1 MRTKIWLPAIL
12 LAAYAIACPAT
23 TNGIDTRFGI
33 AGVVTLGPSPVSGL
47 EIFRAYALAIQAD
60 GKILI
65 AGRGGDPASPGA
77 AVPAIGRLDP
87 DGSWDT
93 TFANNGMFIL
103 PTGSPTVPDGGMFD
117 SINLFLDGSILASG
131 GAYASGSFQYEGCT
145 VLTKLTDTG
154 VLDTAFA
161 PDHSGS
167 FCFAFALPRIDT
179 YYVHVDGM
187 VIDSDDTFYLTSPET
202 NRFSGAVAHFDQTG
216 ALIPTF
222 GFLGIAQVPRIY
234 ANLLQLLP
242 DRTTLVAGTYSESS
256 TVRRTASSHL
266 DLAGNIDGSYGVDG
280 IFANAQSAEDIG
292 SVWAALDA
300 QNRFLISD
308 DDYDSETATYQNYR
322 FIRVTTSG
330 QPDVSFN
337 GNGQQPGY
345 PGFAQPVVSGDAN
358 TDYLV
363 AAQPLPDGH
372 IFAVGDAGQIAP
384 TDGASNLALL
394 RLNDD
399 SSWDASFGDPTHPGW
414 VSINVGGTSASTN
427 YARAIATD
435 ASGGILVAASIGND
449 INGNACDVLIRI
461 VPDRIFDADMSSS
474 ASFPS
479 CPN

>member
-1 MRTKIWLPAIL
+1 MQITVRIFSLLLVAVAINCM
-12 LAAYAIACPAT
+12 AA
-23 TNGIDTRFGI
+23 TNGIDNRFGT
-33 AGVVTLGPSPVSGL
+33 AGIVSLGPSPVSGL
-47 EIFRAYALAIQAD
+47 QFFRIYALSVQTD
-60 GKILI
+60 GKILV
-65 AGRGGDPASPGA
+65 AGRGRDSSNTAF
-77 AVPAIGRLDP
+77 AVPAVARLNP

-93 TFANNGMFIL
+93 TFASNGMFIL
-103 PTGSPTVPDGGMFD
+103 PAGSAAAPLGGKFD
-117 SINLFLDGSILASG
+117 NVRLFSGGSILVSG
-131 GAYASGSFQYEGCT
+131 GAYSSSGLPDYQGCT

-202 NRFSGAVAHFDQTG
+202 NRFSGAVAHLDQTG
-216 ALIPTF
+216 ALVPTF

-280 IFANAQSAEDIG
+280 IFANAQSAEETG
-292 SVWAALDA
+292 PVWAAIDA
-300 QNRFLISD
+300 QGGLLISD
-308 DDYDSETATYQNYR
+308 DDLDSGATYQNYR
-322 FIRVTTSG
+322 FIRVTASG
-330 QPDVSFN
+330 QPDVTFN

-345 PGFAQPVVSGDAN
+345 PGFAQPVVSGDSN

-384 TDGASNLALL
+384 TDGTSNLALL
-394 RLNDD
+394 RLNGDAG
-399 SSWDASFGDPTHPGW
+399 WDTDFGDPAHPGW
-414 VSINVGGTSASTN
+414 ASINLGGASGSVS
-427 YARAIATD
+427 YAGAVATD
-435 ASGGILVAASIGND
+435 ASGKILVAASVGND
-449 INGNACDVLIRI
+449 INGNSCQALIRV
-461 VPDRIFDADMSSS
+461 VPDRIFDANLDPVI
-474 ASFPS
+474 SFPA
-479 CPN
+479 CPR